1 MASSVATN
9 RYIDIATGTE
19 AINTTIAPGRA
30 FALESVSVHLN
41 GAGGAG
47 NLTVTVDAAAGA
59 AYDVVLKTIDMTSIT
74 DWVWQPERPIELA
87 SGDKVVIAWANAGTK
102 TYGLT
107 VRWSG
112 R

>member
-1 MASSVATN
+1 MSLFTTN
-9 RYIDIATGTE
+9 ATGAV

-59 AYDVVLKTIDMTSIT
+59 AYDVVLLTQDMTS
-74 DWVWQPERPIELA
+74 VVNMHWQPERPIEL
-87 SGDKVVIAWANAGTK
+87 SNGDKVVVAWANAGTK

-107 VRWSG
+107 VRHWG

>member
-1 MASSVATN
+1 MAIFKTT
-9 RYIDIATGTE
+9 ATGAA
-19 AINTTIAPGRA
+19 AISTTVSPGRA
-30 FALESVSVHLN
+30 FALESVAVHLSA
-41 GAGGAG
+41 AGGAG
-47 NLTVTVDAAAGA
+47 NLTVTVDANAGA

-87 SGDKVVIAWANAGTK
+87 SGDKVVIAWANAGEK

>member
-1 MASSVATN
+1 MSLFSST
-9 RYIDIATGTE
+9 ATGAA
-19 AINTTIAPGRA
+19 AINTTVSPGRP

-59 AYDVVLKTIDMTSIT
+59 AYDVVLKTIDMTSLT
-74 DWVWQPERPIELA
+74 DWVWQPERPVELA
-87 SGDKVVIAWANAGTK
+87 KDDKIVIAWANAGAK